1 MHKRYCALCA
11 MVCHG
16 KICQKDVVLVLKRV
30 YTVSHRRGRRGLLIL
45 RGENKK
51 KKKEDM
57 NQIKNLIKE
66 QDTRIDQI
74 FKEQDAHFDQ
84 KFREQDARIDQKF
97 REQDARID
105 QRFKEQDARF
115 DQRFKEQD
123 ARIDQ
128 KFKEQDARFDQKFE
142 RMETRLMDMI
152 DHRFHQQQL
161 YLENNFG
168 AAFQSLKEYLPPT
181 GKTYSGLEE
190 RVDSLETRTNDGYT
204 ILKQHEQRL
213 DSIERIVGQ
222 GIPTLVSDRSAE

>member
-1 MHKRYCALCA
+1 MDHCTKGVVHFVQWYVMEKYVKKMLCWSLNGCILFHTEGTYW
-11 MVCHG
+11 M
-16 KICQKDVVLVLKRV
+16 
-30 YTVSHRRGRRGLLIL
+30 L
-45 RGENKK
+45 RGEIIMLT
-51 KKKEDM
+51 KEDM

-84 KFREQDARIDQKF
+84 KFREQDS
-97 REQDARID
+97 
-105 QRFKEQDARF
+105 
-115 DQRFKEQD
+115 
-123 ARIDQ
+123 RIDQ
-128 KFKEQDARFDQKFE
+128 KFKEQDARIDQKFE

-181 GKTYSGLEE
+181 GKTYSGLEG
-190 RVDSLETRTNDGYT
+190 RVDFLETRTNDGYT

-222 GIPTLVSDRSAE
+222 GVPTLVSDRSAE

>member
-1 MHKRYCALCA
+1 ML
-11 MVCHG
+11 
-16 KICQKDVVLVLKRV
+16 
-30 YTVSHRRGRRGLLIL
+30 T
-45 RGENKK
+45 
-51 KKKEDM
+51 KEDM

-66 QDTRIDQI
+66 QDTRIEQIFDEQDTRIDQK
-74 FKEQDAHFDQ
+74 FKEQNARIDQ
-84 KFREQDARIDQKF
+84 KFKEQDARIDQKF
-97 REQDARID
+97 
-105 QRFKEQDARF
+105 KEQDARF
-115 DQRFKEQD
+115 
-123 ARIDQ
+123 DQ

>member
-1 MHKRYCALCA
+1 MDHCTTGVVHFVQWYVMVKYVKKMLCWSLNGCILFHTEGTYW
-11 MVCHG
+11 M
-16 KICQKDVVLVLKRV
+16 
-30 YTVSHRRGRRGLLIL
+30 L
-45 RGENKK
+45 RGEIIMLT
-51 KKKEDM
+51 KEDM

-66 QDTRIDQI
+66 QDIRIDQI
-74 FKEQDAHFDQ
+74 FEEQSV
-84 KFREQDARIDQKF
+84 RIDQKF
-97 REQDARID
+97 KEQDIRID
-105 QRFKEQDARF
+105 QK
-115 DQRFKEQD
+115 FKEQD

-181 GKTYSGLEE
+181 GKTYSGLEG
-190 RVDSLETRTNDGYT
+190 RVDFLETRTNDGYT

-222 GIPTLVSDRSAE
+222 GVPTLVSDRSAE

>member
-1 MHKRYCALCA
+1 ML
-11 MVCHG
+11 
-16 KICQKDVVLVLKRV
+16 
-30 YTVSHRRGRRGLLIL
+30 T
-45 RGENKK
+45 
-51 KKKEDM
+51 KEDM
-57 NQIKNLIKE
+57 NQIENLIKE

-84 KFREQDARIDQKF
+84 KFREQDSRIDQKF

-105 QRFKEQDARF
+105 QRFKEQDARI

-123 ARIDQ
+123 ARFDQ
-128 KFKEQDARFDQKFE
+128 KFKEQDARFDQRFKEQDARFDQKFE

-181 GKTYSGLEE
+181 GKTYSGLEG
-190 RVDSLETRTNDGYT
+190 RVDFLETRTNDGYT

-222 GIPTLVSDRSAE
+222 GVPTLVSDRSAE

>member
-1 MHKRYCALCA
+1 ML
-11 MVCHG
+11 
-16 KICQKDVVLVLKRV
+16 
-30 YTVSHRRGRRGLLIL
+30 T
-45 RGENKK
+45 
-51 KKKEDM
+51 KEDM

-66 QDTRIDQI
+66 QDTRIEQIFDEQDTRIDQK
-74 FKEQDAHFDQ
+74 FKEQN
-84 KFREQDARIDQKF
+84 ARIDQK
-97 REQDARID
+97 
-105 QRFKEQDARF
+105 
-115 DQRFKEQD
+115 FKEQD

-128 KFKEQDARFDQKFE
+128 KFKEQDARFDQKFNEQDVRFDQSFKEQDARFDQKFE

>member
-1 MHKRYCALCA
+1 MDHCTKGVVHFVQWYVMEKYVKKMLCWSLNGCILFHTEGTYW
-11 MVCHG
+11 M
-16 KICQKDVVLVLKRV
+16 
-30 YTVSHRRGRRGLLIL
+30 L
-45 RGENKK
+45 RGEIIMLT
-51 KKKEDM
+51 KEDM

-66 QDTRIDQI
+66 QDIRI
-74 FKEQDAHFDQ
+74 
-84 KFREQDARIDQKF
+84 
-97 REQDARID
+97 
-105 QRFKEQDARF
+105 
-115 DQRFKEQD
+115 
-123 ARIDQ
+123 
-128 KFKEQDARFDQKFE
+128 DQKFE